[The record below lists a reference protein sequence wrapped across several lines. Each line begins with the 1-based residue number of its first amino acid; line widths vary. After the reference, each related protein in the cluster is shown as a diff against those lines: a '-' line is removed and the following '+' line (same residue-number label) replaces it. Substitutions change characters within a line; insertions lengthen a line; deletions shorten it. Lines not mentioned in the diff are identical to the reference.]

1 MGGFSIDLHPFEP
14 DLNFY
19 CADIRRGRFTLREFS
34 PEMNAFKFYLGEFKS
49 GFRRFKLSLKGFNLS
64 LRGFKSK
71 LNPFKAAARRSARE
85 RAWIKVK
92 HGLCPDPCRMST
104 VHRN

>member
-1 MGGFSIDLHPFEP
+1 M
-14 DLNFY
+14 
-19 CADIRRGRFTLREFS
+19 REFS

-92 HGLCPDPCRMST
+92 HGLYPDPCRMST